1 MKFLLLT
8 AGVAAIGIEN
18 PKPDQRRSFMNN
30 TYKKDQTALL
40 IIDPYN
46 DFLSVGGKFWP
57 MVEGVANQIGLL
69 DNLRTI
75 TAAVR
80 KSGIKMFIV
89 PHRRSEP
96 DDLVKPL
103 LYIIRTHI

>member
-1 MKFLLLT
+1 M
-8 AGVAAIGIEN
+8 
-18 PKPDQRRSFMNN
+18 DN

-80 KSGIKMFIV
+80 KAASRCSSSRIV
-89 PHRRSEP
+89 AKAGRPC
-96 DDLVKPL
+96 
-103 LYIIRTHI
+103 